1 MLHPVITNLNYGIDE
16 QNIDSVNDTKEKA
29 GANDAKVG
37 ANDAKIGA
45 NSEKQKNKLIKK
57 MIENPKITQNE
68 LAITLGV
75 SRRTVQRMIEELVKE
90 NKVMRLTYCIS
101 QKL

>member
-1 MLHPVITNLNYGIDE
+1 
-16 QNIDSVNDTKEKA
+16 
-29 GANDAKVG
+29 
-37 ANDAKIGA
+37 
-45 NSEKQKNKLIKK
+45 

-90 NKVMRLTYCIS
+90 NKVIRVGSKRADYWEVL
-101 QKL
+101 K